1 MKCILGKKLLESF
14 SLETELLLRKVCHGH
29 VTDSVIY
36 FILGLLRLRKLRLKQ
51 LSQVCIEIEVYFL
64 AIS

>member
-29 VTDSVIY
+29 VTDCHLFY
-36 FILGLLRLRKLRLKQ
+36 FRTT
-51 LSQVCIEIEVYFL
+51 QVKEVEVKAAKPGMY
-64 AIS
+64 